1 WQFKANLPVGQ
12 FYDVTTDNSA
22 PFYNV
27 EGGLQDN
34 YRVGGPART
43 RSASGIVN
51 GDWFITQGGDGFRT
65 QVDPEDPNTIYAEL
79 QYGVICRF
87 DKRTG
92 ERMGIQPAPAAGE
105 PALLYTW
112 DCPFFWSPHS
122 HTRLYFAANKLYR
135 SDDRG
140 DTWRLI
146 SGELS
151 RGLDRNKLQVMGK
164 LWGADAVA
172 KHQSTDPF
180 GNSSALSESPKKDG
194 LIYVGTDDGLIQI
207 TEDGGKNW
215 RRIESVAGV
224 PEMTYVSRL
233 VASQHDVHT
242 VYAAFDNHKRSDFAP
257 YLFKSTDDGRS
268 WVSIKSNLP
277 ANGPV
282 LAIAEDHVDP
292 NLLFIGTEFGV
303 FFTVDGGQKWVQL
316 KGGMPVI
323 SVRDLAIQKREND
336 LVVGTFGRSIYIL
349 DDYNPLR
356 SIKPDVL
363 AQDATLFPV
372 KDSMLYIQSQPLG
385 GRGKGFQGESFFTA
399 DNPPFGAVFTF
410 YLKEAYKT
418 QKQRRQEAEK
428 EAERKGIVL
437 AYPTN
442 AQLSAEEEEEA
453 PSLVLTVSDSSGRVV
468 RKLVA
473 PNTPGVNRVAWDL
486 RLPAYTPP
494 PQRAPSAEEQVFFE
508 PPSGPMVMPGKYIVA
523 LSKRVKGV

>member
-1 WQFKANLPVGQ
+1 YVMNVLIQVSDDGGRTLRPLGEKSKHVDNHVIWIDPENTDHYRVGCDGGVYESWDRAGNWQFKANLPGGQ

-22 PFYNV
+22 PFYSV
-27 EGGLQDN
+27 YGGLQDN
-34 YRVGGPART
+34 YSVGGPART

-194 LIYVGTDDGLIQI
+194 LIYVGTD
-207 TEDGGKNW
+207 
-215 RRIESVAGV
+215 
-224 PEMTYVSRL
+224 
-233 VASQHDVHT
+233 
-242 VYAAFDNHKRSDFAP
+242 
-257 YLFKSTDDGRS
+257 
-268 WVSIKSNLP
+268 
-277 ANGPV
+277 
-282 LAIAEDHVDP
+282 
-292 NLLFIGTEFGV
+292 
-303 FFTVDGGQKWVQL
+303 
-316 KGGMPVI
+316 
-323 SVRDLAIQKREND
+323 
-336 LVVGTFGRSIYIL
+336 
-349 DDYNPLR
+349 
-356 SIKPDVL
+356 
-363 AQDATLFPV
+363 
-372 KDSMLYIQSQPLG
+372 
-385 GRGKGFQGESFFTA
+385 
-399 DNPPFGAVFTF
+399 
-410 YLKEAYKT
+410 
-418 QKQRRQEAEK
+418 
-428 EAERKGIVL
+428 
-437 AYPTN
+437 
-442 AQLSAEEEEEA
+442 
-453 PSLVLTVSDSSGRVV
+453 
-468 RKLVA
+468 
-473 PNTPGVNRVAWDL
+473 
-486 RLPAYTPP
+486 
-494 PQRAPSAEEQVFFE
+494 
-508 PPSGPMVMPGKYIVA
+508 
-523 LSKRVKGV
+523 